1 MALDS
6 KSGVLSA
13 SAVRSVTPSSEHTT
27 TSLAKGNSATSLL
40 VELFRKSPTN
50 SPKKAG
56 RVMSEKGVGTIETR
70 PDPQQRQPIRETP
83 PEQPCEIKYVELS
96 DLTTESGKKKDLRSS
111 NASSQLSYY
120 IGDKEFE
127 ETLAMMDEE
136 QVEGLVCSIPGVPQ
150 SNSSSSA
157 SSGSS
162 LSRTTSDSTV
172 ATSVESSIPGK
183 DDKRRKR
190 HDVDEYPCRR
200 AKPPSERQDIDHT
213 AKKPHSKD
221 LGVQSC
227 ELPLTVV
234 ASHQKHSKLDRPLPR
249 NLCDPG
255 HSEPITSTTKLAVS
269 STGGVPGSAHETLT
283 KKLTIQASQV
293 SSVIEKEVIDL
304 EAGDSK
310 RTPAPHPLVTSKVP
324 SSTKCSSPL
333 SAKIASKCIVQSKTI
348 TENKVPSNAPII
360 IAHDQNKQW
369 LLDDEGIAKGVQ
381 FEIARGITHGWW
393 TWEDITDGVVKQL
406 RGTNFEKAGK
416 VAEIIGKVTKE
427 RLSPSVLATRQAI
440 YAELDREQKA
450 FAEGKGRGLGLMGP
464 WEGKDNWHG
473 GCVQL
478 TAKLTFDKENRDAQ
492 SPFAI
497 RLNSFGMGKSNRAA
511 RRFTSLSV
519 LQLKFEKEALYD
531 EKKYELVIE
540 LLSRNVVICGRLY
553 YAFCTKEGKIFFVET
568 NADYQR
574 QKRRIIGDHFR
585 LSYRRIINAINPL
598 DLNKEQAM
606 NKWLARWQLI
616 LSTSRPVVEFEPEN
630 IYLDLDDVY
639 GDDTDKDSIMTDGC
653 GWINLSALK
662 QIAAVTNS
670 TVPVVVQGRIAGAK
684 GLWVLHPSPKH
695 RSDTEPPKI
704 WIRRSQ
710 LKIKLPRKEDW
721 ERALRIFDL
730 VRLPRLTVP
739 SGLNMQTIMNM
750 SHNGVQDKVFVNLMD
765 EGLKK
770 EIEPLTKW
778 DGDNA
783 CLLLARAVEEAGGV
797 MSSRRSRAAGGEAR
811 LYNFVRDE
819 ADDDDDPGTNVGL
832 VERDP
837 ISGCPATLY
846 ESAYDMLI
854 AGFNPLQNLVL
865 REKLKYILK
874 EAIKSYMEKFHI
886 PVISSAEAFIAPD
899 PYGVLEEGEIYFR
912 CSTPVSDP
920 MISIDPHTFLGPVLV
935 SRNPTRVPSDIRK
948 VIAVSRDQLLSY
960 TDVIIFSTKGKR
972 SLASYL
978 GGGDYDGD
986 TVTIIADPAIVN
998 GFHNSE
1004 YIPEPQ
1010 EVREAFETDV
1020 EKVSEFLVKLE
1031 KMGREERYARITHKV
1046 LHGLS
1051 DGKVGLYSHMHDN
1064 AIYELGYNN
1073 PETIRLAYM
1082 FTTCLDSVKSG
1093 LRIKDSV
1100 FKKDSKRWNAPR
1112 PECMQTNDES
1122 ARNQYRTG
1130 VGRRL
1135 NRPRNLGPFVLE
1147 TLKKCAKDLGD
1158 KALCD
1163 FEMLS
1168 DKGESSGLDEDLAKP
1183 YYEMKEVVNGLLCDD
1198 RLPVDLEEV
1207 KKFVES
1213 LCEQYIAEV
1222 VPYFGEKSPRKNG
1235 TNDSASRSRTIAQI
1249 NREYARRFKEG
1260 LSDRRL
1266 SVPSR
1271 VLREVKAS
1279 YAHVYGSSKSKM
1291 GKAFGFVVAHDTL
1304 CALKSLEKGGGS
1316 VSRECRDYT
1325 LVSSNLVKLVRDD

>member
-6 KSGVLSA
+6 ESGVLSA
-13 SAVRSVTPSSEHTT
+13 SAVRSAIPSSEHTT
-27 TSLAKGNSATSLL
+27 KGNSATSLL
-40 VELFRKSPTN
+40 VELFRKSPTS
-50 SPKKAG
+50 SPKKTG
-56 RVMSEKGVGTIETR
+56 RVMLEKGVSTIKTR
-70 PDPQQRQPIRETP
+70 PDPQQKQSIRETP
-83 PEQPCEIKYVELS
+83 AEQLPEIKHVELS
-96 DLTTESGKKKDLRSS
+96 DSTTESGKKKDLRSS

-136 QVEGLVCSIPGVPQ
+136 QVVCSIPDVPQ

-172 ATSVESSIPGK
+172 ATSVESSTPGK
-183 DDKRRKR
+183 ADKRRKR
-190 HDVDEYPCRR
+190 HDADEYPCRR
-200 AKPPSERQDIDHT
+200 AKPPSERQDGDQV
-213 AKKPHSKD
+213 AAKPHSKD
-221 LGVQSC
+221 LDVRSY
-227 ELPLTVV
+227 ELPLTVL

-255 HSEPITSTTKLAVS
+255 HSAPVTSTTKLAVN
-269 STGGVPGSAHETLT
+269 STASVSVSAHETLT
-283 KKLTIQASQV
+283 KKVTIHAGQV
-293 SSVIEKEVIDL
+293 SSGIEKEVIDL
-304 EAGDSK
+304 EAGVSK
-310 RTPAPHPLVTSKVP
+310 RTPALHPLAASKIA
-324 SSTKCSSPL
+324 SSTKCSIPL
-333 SAKIASKCIVQSKTI
+333 STKIASKCIFQSTTI
-348 TENKVPSNAPII
+348 AENKIPSNTPII

-393 TWEDITDGVVKQL
+393 TWEDITDGVVKKL

-427 RLSPSVLATRQAI
+427 RLSSSVLATRQAI

-464 WEGKDNWHG
+464 WEGKENWHG

-478 TAKLTFDKENRDAQ
+478 TAKLTFDKENRNGQ
-492 SPFAI
+492 LPFSI
-497 RLNSFGMGKSNRAA
+497 RLNSFGIGKSNRAA

-531 EKKYELVIE
+531 EKKYQLVVE

-553 YAFCTKEGKIFFVET
+553 RAFCTKEGKIFSVET

-574 QKRRIIGDHFR
+574 QKRKSAGDHFR
-585 LSYRRIINAINPL
+585 MSYRRIINAINPL

-616 LSTSRPVVEFEPEN
+616 LSTSKPVVEFEPEN

-639 GDDTDKDSIMTDGC
+639 GDDTDKNSIMTDGC

-662 QIAAVTNS
+662 QIAAMTNS
-670 TVPVVVQGRIAGAK
+670 TVPVVVHGRIAGAK
-684 GLWVLHPSPKH
+684 GLWLLHPSPEH

-710 LKIKLPRKEDW
+710 LKIKLPQTEDW
-721 ERALRIFDL
+721 DRALRIFDL

-750 SHNGVQDKVFVNLMD
+750 AYNGVQDKVFVNLMD

-797 MSSRRSRAAGGEAR
+797 MASRRSRAAGGEAR

-819 ADDDDDPGTNVGL
+819 ADDDDDPGASVGL

-846 ESAYDMLI
+846 ESAHDMLI

-899 PYGVLEEGEIYFR
+899 PCGVLEEGEIYFR

-920 MISIDPHTFLGPVLV
+920 MVSIDPYTFLGPVLV

-948 VIAVSRDQLLSY
+948 VTAVSRDQLLSY

-986 TVTIIADPAIVN
+986 TVTIIADPAITS
-998 GFHNSE
+998 GFRNSE
-1004 YIPEPQ
+1004 YITEPQ

-1020 EKVSEFLVKLE
+1020 EKVSGFLVKLE

-1064 AIYELGYNN
+1064 AIYELGYNDRV
-1073 PETIRLAYM
+1073 TIRLAYM

-1100 FKKDSKRWNAPR
+1100 FKEDSKRWNAPR

-1122 ARNQYRTG
+1122 ARNQYRAG

-1147 TLKKCAKDLGD
+1147 TLKKCAKELGD
-1158 KALCD
+1158 KALCN

-1183 YYEMKEVVNGLLCDD
+1183 YYEMKEVVNGLHRDD
-1198 RLPVDLEEV
+1198 KLLSDLEEI

-1213 LCEQYIAEV
+1213 LCDQYIAEV
-1222 VPYFGEKSPRKNG
+1222 VPHFGEKSPRKNG
-1235 TNDSASRSRTIAQI
+1235 ANDSASRTRTITQI

-1266 SVPSR
+1266 LVPPR

-1291 GKAFGFVVAHDTL
+1291 GRAFGFVVAHDTL

-1325 LVSSNLVKLVRDD
+1325 LVSSKLVKLVRDE